1 MRKPISVISIGLSI
15 AAACA
20 GFILSTIFAAHA
32 LGADTVPS
40 GTQRNVAGI
49 VTHAGGRVVQVGT
62 AFFVAVPSD
71 AFPGRSFVY
80 LVSARHNLLDDSGN
94 PRTGLALTLE
104 DSKTG
109 AMREEPLPP
118 EGKWVL
124 DPIDEKAD
132 VAAVPFIAEGA
143 SIAPIPLGSLLGSDD
158 PLARPETGA
167 QVYYLTA
174 ATVGVKQARFEALAR
189 FGHVSVPAPAE
200 TEVIGAGLQQL
211 CYLDGGGAPGF
222 SSGAPVF
229 VSAGLRFALWGILEA
244 NTSLNTDP
252 VFSGLAGVLPAKYV
266 AETVRAMGAVQ
277 DKAMRGAKAPD

>member
-1 MRKPISVISIGLSI
+1 MTKPKL
-15 AAACA
+15 
-20 GFILSTIFAAHA
+20 ILSA
-32 LGADTVPS
+32 LCSALAIAVALTPRATAADTAPT

-49 VTHAGGRVVQVGT
+49 VAHSGGRVVQVGT
-62 AFFVAVPSD
+62 AFFVAVPSQ

-80 LVSARHNLLDDSGN
+80 LVSARHNLLDDHGDPRSG
-94 PRTGLALTLE
+94 LVLTVE

-118 EGKWVL
+118 EAKWVL
-124 DPIDEKAD
+124 DPQDEKAD
-132 VAAVPFIAEGA
+132 IAAVPFIAEGA
-143 SIAPIPLGSLLGSDD
+143 SIAPIPLGSLLGGDD

-174 ATVGVKQARFEALAR
+174 ATVGVRQSRFEALAR
-189 FGHVSVPAPAE
+189 FGHVSVPNPAE
-200 TEVIGAGLQQL
+200 TEVIGSGLQQL
-211 CYLDGGGAPGF
+211 CYLDGGTSPGF

-266 AETVRAMGAVQ
+266 AETVKAMGAVQ
-277 DKAMRGAKAPD
+277 DKALRGAKKP

>member
-1 MRKPISVISIGLSI
+1 MTKPISMLSI
-15 AAACA
+15 VAASA
-20 GFILSTIFAAHA
+20 GLALAAIFIATTSHA
-32 LGADTVPS
+32 DEAPS

-49 VTHAGGRVVQVGT
+49 VTHSGGHVVQVGT

-80 LVSARHNLLDDSGN
+80 LVSARHNLLDAKGD
-94 PRTGLALTLE
+94 PRTGLLLTLE
-104 DSKTG
+104 DAKTG
-109 AMREEPLPP
+109 AMREESLPP

-124 DPIDEKAD
+124 DPQDEKAD
-132 VAAVPFIAEGA
+132 IAAVPFITEGA

-158 PLARPETGA
+158 PLVRPDTGA

-174 ATVGVKQARFEALAR
+174 ATVGAKEARFEALAR
-189 FGHVSVPAPAE
+189 FGHVSVAAPAD

-244 NTSLNTDP
+244 NTALNTDP

-266 AETVRAMGAVQ
+266 AETVKAMGAVQ
-277 DKAMRGAKAPD
+277 DKALRGNKTAD